1 MLNRITFKEIMINL
15 KRKSLSIFLIFL
27 PFTLGFLYRHSNPTY
42 LFSFKNNI
50 ERKLQKVFDKE
61 NTNNFDEICPK
72 KISNLPKNSTLI
84 IGHAYGS
91 QSKSSSRGDIGIAP
105 KVYDFY
111 LKNEQNIKSIIF
123 SGDVL
128 NVPSIEKW
136 KDFYSNFPRELKI
149 FIAPGNHDV
158 GEAFDNTRRDV
169 FNLIPHKNQSE
180 KNFPFKLILNKS
192 LFIIGDSNSEK
203 DSLDEIISIIEKEKN
218 FEIIYVVIHHAFPEG
233 LRTAA
238 NSPGKHNFIKDS
250 YFKDKFKNNNKK
262 IIFLY
267 GDGGLFPYKPRYKCI
282 KLANSYHMISGIG
295 ELKGDT
301 IFVIHNK
308 NLYRMEI

>member
-1 MLNRITFKEIMINL
+1 MIIF
-15 KRKSLSIFLIFL
+15 KRKPLTIFFILL
-27 PFTLGFLYRHSNPTY
+27 AFTLGFLYRHSNPKY
-42 LFSFKNNI
+42 LFSFKNNLV
-50 ERKLQKVFDKE
+50 RKLQKEFNYQK
-61 NTNNFDEICPK
+61 TNFPDETCPTR
-72 KISNLPKNSTLI
+72 ISNLPENSTLI

-91 QSKSSSRGDIGIAP
+91 HRNSDLRGNIGIAP

-111 LKNEQNIKSIIF
+111 LKNKKKITSIIF

-128 NVPSIEKW
+128 KEPSIKKW
-136 KDFYSNFPRELKI
+136 KDFYSKFQGDIKI
-149 FIAPGNHDV
+149 YIAPGNHDIGGKV
-158 GEAFDNTRRDV
+158 YDSALRDV
-169 FNLIPHKNQSE
+169 FKIIPHKNQAGLS
-180 KNFPFKLILNKS
+180 FPFRLILNKS

-203 DSLDEIISIIEKEKN
+203 DSLDKIISMIDKEKE

-233 LRTAA
+233 LSQAA

-250 YFKDKFKNNNKK
+250 YLKDKLEKINKK

-267 GDGGLFPYKPRYKCI
+267 GDGGAFPNKPRYKCI

-301 IFVIHNK
+301 IFVINNK

>member
-1 MLNRITFKEIMINL
+1 MINI
-15 KRKSLSIFLIFL
+15 KIKSLIIFLILFSI
-27 PFTLGFLYRHSNPTY
+27 TIGFLYRQRKPNY
-42 LFSFKNNI
+42 LFILKNNF
-50 ERKLQKVFDKE
+50 ERKLLTLSNHQNKNDSQ
-61 NTNNFDEICPK
+61 DICPK
-72 KISNLPKNSTLI
+72 RISNLPENSILI

-91 QSKSSSRGDIGIAP
+91 HKNSDLRGNIGIAP

-111 LKNEQNIKSIIF
+111 LKNRKKITSIIF

-128 NVPSIEKW
+128 KEPSIKKW
-136 KDFYSNFPRELKI
+136 EDFYSKFQGDIKI
-149 FIAPGNHDV
+149 YIAPGNHDIGGKV
-158 GEAFDNTRRDV
+158 YDSALRDV
-169 FNLIPHKNQSE
+169 FKIIPHKNQAGLS
-180 KNFPFKLILNKS
+180 FPFRLILNKS

-203 DSLDEIISIIEKEKN
+203 DSLDKIISMIDKEKE

-233 LRTAA
+233 LSQAA

-250 YFKDKFKNNNKK
+250 YLKDKLEKINKK

-267 GDGGLFPYKPRYKCI
+267 GDGGAFPNKPRYKCI

-301 IFVIHNK
+301 IFVINK
-308 NLYRMEI
+308 NNLYLMEI